1 MAVLSRI
8 SNIVTLL
15 KQHVIVSGD
24 SAAQENWRVCSSAR
38 WWCQVISNYPYWQQ
52 DTNKIVVGGR
62 LRSIFPPCPNIRSLC
77 IAAHLYMCGH
87 SMLCIHVICSK
98 LLFL

>member
-1 MAVLSRI
+1 MAVLSRN

-15 KQHVIVSGD
+15 KQHVIGELESL
-24 SAAQENWRVCSSAR
+24 QQ
-38 WWCQVISNYPYWQQ
+38 CQMVVLSHQQ
-52 DTNKIVVGGR
+52 LPLLATRFLNTYKIVVGGR

-87 SMLCIHVICSK
+87 SMLCIHVICSE